1 MLRTR
6 SSSCC
11 ENLPMEFEERRKY
24 LGSAKL
30 NIIEAMQ
37 KIDQN
42 NRGIL
47 YIVGEGAKL
56 LGSLTD
62 GDIRRWIIRT
72 GKLDGCV
79 EQVMFAKTKYLTE
92 NERER
97 AGEFM
102 LAENLSSVP
111 ILDADRRITDILFLD
126 ESGRADERESGTAL
140 FGIPVVI
147 MAGGKGT
154 RLYPFTKILPKPLIP
169 IGDIPIIERIIER
182 FCAYGA
188 DLFYLTVN
196 YKKEMIKSYFSELA
210 PAYGLCYVEEEL
222 PLGTA
227 GSLRLIE
234 EEFKVP
240 VIISNC
246 DTLIEADYEK
256 VLTYH
261 KESHNALTI
270 VAALKNTTIPYGVIH
285 SKEQGLVA
293 SMEEKPCMSYFI
305 NTGMYVICPEYIKRI
320 PKGRVYHMTDLAEA
334 LIADGCKVGMY
345 PISENSFWDM
355 GEFKEMKKMEDRI
368 NHGFVRG

>member
-11 ENLPMEFEERRKY
+11 ENLPMEFEERKKY

-47 YIVGEGAKL
+47 YIVGESAKL

-126 ESGRADERESGTAL
+126 ESGRADEQ
-140 FGIPVVI
+140 
-147 MAGGKGT
+147 
-154 RLYPFTKILPKPLIP
+154 
-169 IGDIPIIERIIER
+169 IGR
-182 FCAYGA
+182 AH
-188 DLFYLTVN
+188 V
-196 YKKEMIKSYFSELA
+196 
-210 PAYGLCYVEEEL
+210 
-222 PLGTA
+222 
-227 GSLRLIE
+227 
-234 EEFKVP
+234 
-240 VIISNC
+240 
-246 DTLIEADYEK
+246 
-256 VLTYH
+256 
-261 KESHNALTI
+261 
-270 VAALKNTTIPYGVIH
+270 
-285 SKEQGLVA
+285 
-293 SMEEKPCMSYFI
+293 
-305 NTGMYVICPEYIKRI
+305 
-320 PKGRVYHMTDLAEA
+320 
-334 LIADGCKVGMY
+334 
-345 PISENSFWDM
+345 
-355 GEFKEMKKMEDRI
+355 
-368 NHGFVRG
+368 